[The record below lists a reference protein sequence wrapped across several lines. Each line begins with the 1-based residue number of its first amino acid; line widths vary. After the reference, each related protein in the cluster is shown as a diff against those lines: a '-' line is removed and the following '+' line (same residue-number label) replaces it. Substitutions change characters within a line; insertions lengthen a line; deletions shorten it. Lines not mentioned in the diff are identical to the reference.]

1 MVEVMEQRLAAKK
14 RELERQQ
21 EYFRIDIKNMDSATY
36 EDNAIS
42 SLLEIKKL
50 KTEVAELEFCLQLK
64 WLIYREVD
72 MREQEVKEIIS
83 VEILKRMSDQS
94 AADALREILFNEDNK
109 IDWEK
114 AGFSII
120 ENMPELKMFE

>member
-1 MVEVMEQRLAAKK
+1 MNGLFHCLRWEVYMVEVMEQRLAAKK

-64 WLIYREVD
+64 
-72 MREQEVKEIIS
+72 
-83 VEILKRMSDQS
+83 
-94 AADALREILFNEDNK
+94 
-109 IDWEK
+109 
-114 AGFSII
+114 
-120 ENMPELKMFE
+120 